1 MGVLMGHN
9 YSLLLL
15 LALAESSLGLLV
27 VRTSVVFS
35 TGVDMTSLDV
45 VTSESG
51 VHKLQDDQRLEV
63 KLRGSTPEYGC

>member
-1 MGVLMGHN
+1 VLLEKNH
-9 YSLLLL
+9 SLLLL

-35 TGVDMTSLDV
+35 TGVDMTSSDV
-45 VTSESG
+45 VTPKSG
-51 VHKLQDDQRLEV
+51 VHKLQDDQRLEE